1 MKLKTIYEAY
11 DKNLGNSVAK
21 KYNQDP
27 TTIKA
32 WVQTIDPNYTHA
44 PWILKQLKENTPTSQ
59 LQDELKQLITK
70 FKNATEHTP
79 NTLISTDINKYT
91 LESLRSALDT
101 YEIRGEFQPESLDGV
116 TKLRD
121 FNVTTGFGTTEG
133 VKTQIRAYLI
143 TNPTSLTEL
152 SKDKGWCVKATGT
165 AKEHIAKTPVIM
177 IFRNNEATA
186 LGDIIGSQ
194 LMNSQN
200 KPMGRIGLGGTEVI
214 QLIKELKNDNNIMK
228 LLSKNPGWAYKYACV
243 VINGR
248 WPEGEQAIIK
258 NQELAYRYAKDV
270 IKGRWPEAEEIISTN
285 PALAYDYAKIVIK
298 GRWPEGEQAISKN
311 TQWASQYAKS
321 VIKGRWPEGEQA
333 ISTDPYLAY
342 EYARDNNIK
351 GRWPEAEKTISKN
364 PEWAYNYAADIIR
377 ERWPEAEEAISTN
390 PGWAYRYA
398 RDIIKGRWPEAEHEI
413 RTDPK
418 WAYEY
423 ARDIIKG
430 RWPEAEEAISTNP
443 GWAYRYARDII
454 KGRWPEGE
462 QAINQDPHWAS
473 KYARSYPSGWVIDG
487 QKQE

>member
-11 DKNLGNSVAK
+11 DKNLGNSIAQ
-21 KYNQDP
+21 KYDQDP

-121 FNVTTGFGTTEG
+121 FNATTGFGTTEG

-152 SKDKGWCVKATGT
+152 SKDKGWCVKATDT

-200 KPMGRIGLGGTEVI
+200 KNEKRTEVK

-228 LLSKNPGWAYKYACV
+228 LLSKNPRWAYKYARD
-243 VINGR
+243 INGR

-258 NQELAYRYAKDV
+258 NPQRAYLYAQYV
-270 IKGRWPEAEEIISTN
+270 IKGRWPEAEETISKNPEWAYNYAASVIKGRWPEAEETIIKNPYRAYEYARDVIGGRWPEAEEIISKD
-285 PALAYDYAKIVIK
+285 PELAYNYAFYVVKGRWPEGEQTISTDANLAYYYAFNIVK

-311 TQWASQYAKS
+311 AN
-321 VIKGRWPEGEQA
+321 
-333 ISTDPYLAY
+333 LAHHY
-342 EYARDNNIK
+342 TSN
-351 GRWPEAEKTISKN
+351 
-364 PEWAYNYAADIIR
+364 
-377 ERWPEAEEAISTN
+377 
-390 PGWAYRYA
+390 
-398 RDIIKGRWPEAEHEI
+398 IIKGP
-413 RTDPK
+413 
-418 WAYEY
+418 
-423 ARDIIKG
+423 
-430 RWPEAEEAISTNP
+430 
-443 GWAYRYARDII
+443 
-454 KGRWPEGE
+454 
-462 QAINQDPHWAS
+462 
-473 KYARSYPSGWVIDG
+473 
-487 QKQE
+487 